1 MLIEYKNHKIF
12 AFSDTHGFNGRLQIP
27 KDADILIC
35 AGDCCKDCN
44 QWDAIDEELWR
55 FFDWYS
61 RLPAKLRIYV
71 PGNHDVLFDLN
82 PEEAVKMIPKS
93 IVLLED
99 SGIEF
104 DGISF
109 YGAVCR
115 PWMFA
120 NTENHVPEGIDFL
133 ITHGPAEGHFDNNKG
148 CKILKEFI
156 NDSKPK
162 FHLFGH
168 IHEEGEKMESTES
181 TTYYNVSMY
190 NQLKYHYQT
199 MKENDELTH
208 RVVKGIE
215 EDIISSFSLNSF
227 DYDKDKCLL
236 SLRRNIIND
245 MVLSHQEDIIDD
257 IREFNDC
264 LREALKEMYDRA
276 HRVYADISKHQDYGD
291 EIELTASLYLGN
303 QYPKLHPVQG
313 EDRQDL
319 WDALCDGGWN
329 VLYDEGICQLT
340 LPDGPYQ
347 NSFEAFTGMDCP
359 PPNWNEGL
367 DKELT
372 KDMNLLMQ
380 FHHLFDHTEFAITD
394 FIYVREF
401 YSEIKINIT
410 KGHKDDE

>member
-12 AFSDTHGFNGRLQIP
+12 AFSDTHGFNDRLQMP

-35 AGDCCKDCN
+35 AGDCCKDYN
-44 QWDAIDEELWR
+44 QWDAIDEELQR

-61 RLPAKLRIYV
+61 RQPAKLRIYV
-71 PGNHDVLFDLN
+71 PGNHDVIFDLN
-82 PEEAVKMIPKS
+82 PEEAVKMIPAS

-99 SGIEF
+99 CGIEF
-104 DGISF
+104 EGISF

-115 PWMFA
+115 LWMFT
-120 NTENHVPEGIDFL
+120 NTENHVPEGVDFL
-133 ITHGPAEGHFDNNKG
+133 ITHGPAEGHLDNDKG
-148 CKILKEFI
+148 CKTLKNII
-156 NDSKPK
+156 NESKPK
-162 FHLFGH
+162 FHLLGH
-168 IHEEGEKMESTES
+168 IHEEGGKMESTES

-236 SLRRNIIND
+236 SLRRNLINE

-291 EIELTASLYLGN
+291 EIELTASLYLGK

-319 WDALCDGGWN
+319 FHNLVDVCLSIGLC
-329 VLYDEGICQLT
+329 
-340 LPDGPYQ
+340 
-347 NSFEAFTGMDCP
+347 
-359 PPNWNEGL
+359 
-367 DKELT
+367 
-372 KDMNLLMQ
+372 
-380 FHHLFDHTEFAITD
+380 
-394 FIYVREF
+394 FIL
-401 YSEIKINIT
+401 
-410 KGHKDDE
+410 

>member
-12 AFSDTHGFNGRLQIP
+12 AFSDTHGFNDRLQIP

-44 QWDAIDEELWR
+44 QWDAIDEEQQR

-61 RLPAKLRIYV
+61 RQPAKLRIYI
-71 PGNHDVLFDLN
+71 PGNHDVIFDLN
-82 PEEAVKMIPKS
+82 PEAALEMVPSS

-104 DGISF
+104 EGISF

-115 PWMFA
+115 PWMFT
-120 NTENHVPEGIDFL
+120 NTENHVPKGVDFL
-133 ITHGPAEGHFDNNKG
+133 ITHGPAEGHLGNKAG
-148 CKILKEFI
+148 CQVLKKMIDE
-156 NDSKPK
+156 SMPK
-162 FHLFGH
+162 HHIFGH
-168 IHEEGEKMESTES
+168 IHEQGGKTETTET

-190 NQLKYHYQT
+190 DQLKYHYQT
-199 MKENDELTH
+199 MKETDELTH
-208 RVVKGIE
+208 R
-215 EDIISSFSLNSF
+215 

-236 SLRRNIIND
+236 SLRSSIINN
-245 MVLSHQEDIIDD
+245 MVLSHQEDIIDA

-264 LREALKEMYDRA
+264 LREALREMYDRA
-276 HRVYADISKHQDYGD
+276 HRIYADVSKHQDYGD

-303 QYPKLHPVQG
+303 KYPKLHPVQG

-329 VLYDEGICQLT
+329 VLYDEGITQLT
-340 LPDGPYQ
+340 LPHNAYGD
-347 NSFEAFTGMDCP
+347 SFESFTGMDCP

-367 DKELT
+367 DPELT

-394 FIYVREF
+394 FIYIRDF